1 MANLVA
7 EIMKMATPAIIDKIA
22 SSFGLSG
29 DAVRTILNAA
39 VPGLMGAVVN
49 KASSPSGISDILSSL
64 RNADPT
70 LVSGMAS
77 ALTGANTSSMA
88 SAGTSMLSSLLGS
101 GTLSTLTNAVLGS
114 SGVSSA
120 AGASVLGLA
129 GQMVM
134 GTLAKHSAGLDAS
147 GLGHLLS
154 SQAGFISQAMPAGM
168 SSMMGNAT
176 STAASAASRVKNTV
190 SAPEIATPSGGMGWL
205 KYAIPAALIALAVWY
220 FMGNRGHE
228 ATEANNATTAV
239 VKPAETATTPAVTPA
254 VTPAATGIM
263 IDNID
268 VTKSLTGA
276 LADLTGSFGVITD
289 AATAT
294 AALPKLQSAA
304 TAISTVSGVASK
316 FTPEQKTTVA
326 SLVNASLPAITAA
339 TAKVEAMPGAGD
351 ILKPVLDALLP
362 MLTNLTK

>member
-1 MANLVA
+1 MANLIA

-29 DAVRTILNAA
+29 DAVRSILSAA

-64 RNADPT
+64 KNADPT
-70 LVSGMAS
+70 LMTGMAS

-88 SAGTSMLSSLLGS
+88 AEGTSMLSSLLGS
-101 GTLSTLTNAVLGS
+101 STLSTLSNAVLGNA
-114 SGVSSA
+114 GVSSA

-147 GLGHLLS
+147 GLGNLLT
-154 SQAGFISQAMPAGM
+154 SQAGFINQAMPVGM
-168 SSMMGNAT
+168 SSMMGNA
-176 STAASAASRVKNTV
+176 SSAASRVKTAA
-190 SAPEIATPSGGMGWL
+190 SAPAMPVSSGGMGWL
-205 KYAIPAALIALAVWY
+205 KYAIPAALIALGVWY
-220 FMGNRGHE
+220 FTTNRGHE

-254 VTPAATGIM
+254 ATGIM

-268 VTKSLTGA
+268 VTKNLTGA
-276 LADLTGSFGVITD
+276 LTDLTGSLGSVTD
-289 AATAT
+289 ATSAT

-304 TAISTVSGVASK
+304 TAIGAVSGVAAK
-316 FTPEQKTTVA
+316 FTPEQKATVA
-326 SLVNASLPAITAA
+326 SLVNAGLPAITAA
-339 TAKVEAMPGAGD
+339 TAKVEAMPGVGD

>member
-1 MANLVA
+1 MANLVT

-29 DAVRTILNAA
+29 DAVRAILNAA

-64 RNADPT
+64 KNADPT
-70 LVSGMAS
+70 LVSGMTS
-77 ALTGANTSSMA
+77 ALTGANTSSLA
-88 SAGTSMLSSLLGS
+88 SAGTSMLSTLLGS

-120 AGASVLGLA
+120 AGASVLGIA

-154 SQAGFISQAMPAGM
+154 SQTGFINQAMPAGM
-168 SSMMGNAT
+168 SSMMGSA
-176 STAASAASRVKNTV
+176 SSAASRVKT
-190 SAPEIATPSGGMGWL
+190 SAPTPAISAPAGGMGWL

-220 FMGNRGHE
+220 FMGNRAHE
-228 ATEANNATTAV
+228 TMEADNAATAV

-254 VTPAATGIM
+254 ATGIM
-263 IDNID
+263 IDNVD
-268 VTKSLTGA
+268 VTKNLTGA
-276 LADLTGSFGVITD
+276 LADLTGSFGGITD

-304 TAISTVSGVASK
+304 SAISVVSGVASK
-316 FTPEQKTTVA
+316 FTPEQKATVA

-339 TAKVEAMPGAGD
+339 TTKVEAMPGAGD